1 MEETKHYLEDINEA
15 MLDNSKLYVAQ
26 CERRYENMLRQAVR
40 EIVAKPEKNKII
52 MLAGPSSSGKTTGAN
67 KIARNISR
75 MGYNAY
81 VVSLDDFYKDR
92 DDIPVGPDGKQDFE
106 TVYALNLDLVSTCL
120 KGLSENGRAFIPHF
134 DFETGKRTD
143 NVIDLELEPGDVV
156 VVEGLHALNPVITDS
171 LTSGSLTKMYVSVAS
186 DIYFGEESE
195 HAGEMFLE
203 RKEIRFLRRTIRD
216 YRSRNSSVA
225 NTYNMWPKV
234 LEGEVKYLDPF
245 KYSSDYILDSIHPY
259 EICIYKDIAM
269 QLLRE
274 LPEDNENFVHAQLLM
289 ERLSDIE
296 SMEKSVVPRTSLL
309 REFIGK

>member
-1 MEETKHYLEDINEA
+1 MIETKHYLEDINEA
-15 MLDNSKLYVAQ
+15 MLENSKLYVTQ

-92 DDIPVGPDGKQDFE
+92 DEIPVGPDGKQDFE
-106 TVYALNLDLVSTCL
+106 TVYALNLDLVADCL
-120 KGLSENGRAFIPHF
+120 KGLSENGRTFLPHF

-156 VVEGLHALNPVITDS
+156 VVEGLHALNPVITGS

-225 NTYNMWPKV
+225 NTYDMWPKV

-245 KYSSDYILDSIHPY
+245 KCRSDYILDSIHPY
-259 EICIYKDIAM
+259 EICIYKDIALN
-269 QLLRE
+269 LLRE
-274 LPEDNENFVHAQLLM
+274 LPEDNENFAHAQLLM
-289 ERLSDIE
+289 ERLSAIE
-296 SMEKSVVPRTSLL
+296 SMSKSVVPRTSLL

>member
-1 MEETKHYLEDINEA
+1 MIDTKHYLEDINEA

-92 DDIPVGPDGKQDFE
+92 DEIPVGPDGKQDFE
-106 TVYALNLDLVSTCL
+106 TVYALNLDLVADCL
-120 KGLSENGRAFIPHF
+120 KGLSENGRTFLPHF

-171 LTSGSLTKMYVSVAS
+171 LTGGSLTKMYVSVAS

-245 KYSSDYILDSIHPY
+245 KCLSDYILDSIHPY
-259 EICIYKDIAM
+259 EICIYKDIALN
-269 QLLRE
+269 LLRE
-274 LPEDNENFVHAQLLM
+274 LPENNENFAHAQLLM
-289 ERLSDIE
+289 ERLSGIE
-296 SMEKSVVPRTSLL
+296 SMSKSVVPRTSLL